1 MAVGNG
7 LNTTFNDII
16 MENLGL
22 PKRIECLLQTMLDNP
37 SSRSHLLLIGPP
49 GSGKTTSAKL
59 FVEALHK
66 CGPLNREKTSFF
78 GRALFLNS
86 SDERG
91 LEAVRSRV
99 YPFIRASFNSLFVST
114 GPKIIVFDEA
124 ETLTDQAQI
133 ALRPLLDMNP
143 REIMIIFLCNSI
155 SRINPSIIHKFLII
169 PFEAPKPSDF
179 QVRIERIIGAERC
192 SAMSGIDIQFR
203 RGDIRFFLLNSNRF
217 QDCAKLWHECM
228 NTHSLQ
234 LKPVFEQALPKW
246 PFSDLAMFCLFVA
259 KTTNTLTLDAL
270 KHMLR
275 ISDTDF
281 IKQCSPKVRANLL
294 SNWFES
300 HIRIK
305 LEQWPPAT

>member
-1 MAVGNG
+1 
-7 LNTTFNDII
+7 

-22 PKRIECLLQTMLDNP
+22 PKRIETLLQTMLHNP
-37 SSRSHLLLIGPP
+37 SSQSHLLLIGPP

-66 CGPLNREKTSFF
+66 CGPLSREKTSFF

-143 REIMIIFLCNSI
+143 REVMIIFLCNSI
-155 SRINPSIIHKFLII
+155 SRINPSIIHKFLTI
-169 PFEAPKPSDF
+169 PFEAPKPTDF

-192 SAMSGIDIQFR
+192 SLMSGIDIQFR

-228 NTHSLQ
+228 NTHISQ
-234 LKPVFEQALPKW
+234 LKGVFEQTLPKW
-246 PFSDLAMFCLFVA
+246 PFSDLAMFCLFLA
-259 KTTNTLTLDAL
+259 KTTNTLSVDSL

-281 IKQCSPKVRANLL
+281 IKQCSPKVRATLL
-294 SNWFES
+294 SNWFET

-305 LEQWPPAT
+305 LEQWPPAV